1 MHGSAVAKEQ
11 TNNQKKKRKKKE
23 TEITEAPDSY
33 IYYLGRIFKKI
44 ITLNLVLLA
53 SKSKK

>member
-11 TNNQKKKRKKKE
+11 TNNQKKKKEKKKKE
-23 TEITEAPDSY
+23 IKEAPDSY
-33 IYYLGRIFKKI
+33 IYYLGQIFKKI

>member
-11 TNNQKKKRKKKE
+11 TNNQKKKKKKLKE
-23 TEITEAPDSY
+23 HPIA
-33 IYYLGRIFKKI
+33 IFIIKGKFSKKI